1 MSRIYI
7 YSTLSNDQ
15 RYQLKDGRSVLI
27 AGKANVANK
36 QLVTP
41 KGKATA
47 ITEDEFNL
55 LQENIVFRAHSKNG
69 FVSASHDKQ
78 DAEAFA
84 ARNLKPADKS
94 AQDTPATAKERNA
107 GGARVQ
113 NAEA

>member
-41 KGKATA
+41 KGVVTPVS
-47 ITEDEFNL
+47 EDEFNL
-55 LQENIVFRAHSKNG
+55 LQENIVFIAHAKNG
-69 FVSASHDKQ
+69 FLSGDHSHQ
-78 DAEAFA
+78 DPEVFAE
-84 ARNLKPADKS
+84 RNLEAADKS
-94 AQDTPATAKERNA
+94 AQDTPTTAKKRNPA
-107 GGARVQ
+107 GAKTQ
-113 NAEA
+113 DDKD

>member
-78 DAEAFA
+78 EAEAFA
-84 ARNLKPADKS
+84 ARNLEPADKS
-94 AQDTPATAKERNA
+94 AQDTPATAKKRNA

>member
-15 RYQLKDGRSVLI
+15 RYQLKDGRSVLV

-36 QLVTP
+36 QLITP
-41 KGKATA
+41 KGMATA
-47 ITEDEFNL
+47 ISEDEFNL
-55 LQENIVFRAHSKNG
+55 LQENIVFKAHSNNG

-84 ARNLKPADKS
+84 SRNLEASDKS
-94 AQDTPATAKERNA
+94 AQDTPETAKKRNA
-107 GGARVQ
+107 GGAKVKD
-113 NAEA
+113 AEA